1 MSSLTAEREALRRR
15 LLGRPR
21 TAQEKLWAWLGPAII
36 TVIGGVLRFWELGRP
51 HQLVFDETY
60 YVKQGWSM
68 MQYGYEM
75 KPTQAVQDGKAA
87 DSLFTMGNW
96 QQGVYGTEADFIVH
110 PPLGKWLIGAGE
122 WIFGID
128 NSIGWRFA
136 VALMG
141 TLAIYLTGRA
151 AWHLFRSPLLAIIA
165 SLLMAFEGQE
175 FVMSR
180 TGILDIIVM
189 FWALAAFVALLA
201 DRERTRGILADKV
214 ARMKIEGTWTE
225 DKAAWSGP
233 FLGLRPWRWV
243 AGLCI
248 GLDLA
253 TKWSGGFF
261 LVFFG
266 LMTVWWDLGAR
277 RAVGS
282 RHWISGTIF
291 KDALP
296 AMVFMIPVAL
306 ATYLATWWGW
316 FASKDAWGRNWAAN
330 NPADKD
336 SGLSADSSLFGW
348 MPDSMRSLW
357 HYHQEMYTSAAS
369 IVSPHNWESNPWSW
383 MIQSRPTLFF
393 AEWPNRGAEG
403 CEVAK
408 CAKVINPIGTPLIW
422 WLGTIALVVLIFHWV
437 LKRDWRAPAILAGI
451 AAAWLPWFSYQERTI
466 FTFYSVAFA
475 PYVVLAVVFVLGLLL
490 GAPDASAQR
499 RKRGMIA
506 VGAIVVACVAMFVF
520 FWPIYT
526 AQVIPHSHWQ
536 ARMWLPSWS

>member
-1 MSSLTAEREALRRR
+1 MTAEREVLRRR

-21 TAQEKLWAWLGPAII
+21 TAQEKLWAWVGPAIV
-36 TVIGGVLRFWELGRP
+36 TVIGGFLRFWDLGRP

-75 KPTQAVQDGKAA
+75 KPTKVVSDGKAA
-87 DSLFTMGNW
+87 DSLFTMGQW

-110 PPLGKWLIGAGE
+110 PPLGKWMIGGGE
-122 WIFGID
+122 WLFGID
-128 NSIGWRFA
+128 SSFGWRFA
-136 VALMG
+136 VALVG
-141 TLAIYLTGRA
+141 TLAIYLVGRA

-165 SLLMAFEGQE
+165 SILLAVEGQE

-180 TGILDIIVM
+180 TGILDIMVM
-189 FWALAAFVALLA
+189 FFALAAFVALLA
-201 DRERTRGILADKV
+201 DRERTRAILADKV
-214 ARMKIEGTWTE
+214 ARMKVAGTWDE
-225 DKAAWSGP
+225 NALAGP

-248 GLDLA
+248 GLDMA
-253 TKWSGGFF
+253 VKWSGGFY

-266 LMTVWWDLGAR
+266 LLSVWWDLGAR
-277 RAVGS
+277 RAVGVKRWVS
-282 RHWISGTIF
+282 ATVI

-296 AMVFMIPVAL
+296 AMAIMVTLTLV
-306 ATYLATWWGW
+306 TYVTSWWGW
-316 FASKDAWGRNWAAN
+316 FASKDAWGRNWAAT

-336 SGLSADSSLFGW
+336 SGLSPDSSLFGW
-348 MPDSMRSLW
+348 MPDALRSLW
-357 HYHQEMYTSAAS
+357 HYHVEMYNSAAG

-383 MIQSRPTLFF
+383 MVQSRPTLFF
-393 AEWPNRGAEG
+393 AEYPTKGIDG
-403 CEVAK
+403 CTVAK

-422 WLGTIALVVLIFHWV
+422 WIGTIAIVILVFHW
-437 LKRDWRAPAILAGI
+437 LLRRDWRAPAILAGI
-451 AAAWLPWFSYQERTI
+451 FAGWLPWFSYQERTI

-475 PYVVLAVVFVLGLLL
+475 PFVVLAVVFVLGLML
-490 GAPDASAQR
+490 GGPGASRQR
-499 RKRGMIA
+499 HKYGLMA
-506 VGAIVVACVAMFVF
+506 VGAIVVACVAMFAF

-526 AQVIPHSHWQ
+526 AQVTPYGQWD

>member
-1 MSSLTAEREALRRR
+1 MTAEREVLRRR

-21 TAQEKLWAWLGPAII
+21 TAQEKLWAWVGPAIV
-36 TVIGGVLRFWELGRP
+36 TVIGGFLRFWDLGRP

-75 KPTQAVQDGKAA
+75 KPTKVVSDGKAA
-87 DSLFTMGNW
+87 DSLFTMGQW

-110 PPLGKWLIGAGE
+110 PPLGKWMIGGGE
-122 WIFGID
+122 WLFGID
-128 NSIGWRFA
+128 SSFGWRFA
-136 VALMG
+136 VALVG
-141 TLAIYLTGRA
+141 TLAIYLVGRA

-165 SLLMAFEGQE
+165 SILLAVEGQE

-180 TGILDIIVM
+180 TGILDVMVM
-189 FWALAAFVALLA
+189 FFALAAFVALLA

-214 ARMKIEGTWTE
+214 ARMKVAGTWDE
-225 DKAAWSGP
+225 NALAGP

-248 GLDLA
+248 GLDMA
-253 TKWSGGFF
+253 VKWSGGFY

-266 LMTVWWDLGAR
+266 LLSVWWDLGAR
-277 RAVGS
+277 RAVGVKRWVS
-282 RHWISGTIF
+282 ATVI

-296 AMVFMIPVAL
+296 AMAIMVTLTLV
-306 ATYLATWWGW
+306 TYVTSWWGW
-316 FASKDAWGRNWAAN
+316 FASKDAWGRNWAAT

-336 SGLSADSSLFGW
+336 SGLSPDSSLFGW
-348 MPDSMRSLW
+348 MPDALRSLW
-357 HYHQEMYTSAAS
+357 HYHVEMYNSAAG

-383 MIQSRPTLFF
+383 MVQSRPTLFF
-393 AEWPNRGAEG
+393 AEYPTKGIDG
-403 CEVAK
+403 CTVAK

-422 WLGTIALVVLIFHWV
+422 WIGTIAIVILVFHW
-437 LKRDWRAPAILAGI
+437 LLRRDWRAPAILAGI
-451 AAAWLPWFSYQERTI
+451 FAGWLPWFSYQERTI

-475 PYVVLAVVFVLGLLL
+475 PFVVLAVVFVLGLML
-490 GAPDASAQR
+490 GGPEASRQR
-499 RKRGMIA
+499 RKYGLMA
-506 VGAIVVACVAMFVF
+506 VGAIVVACVAMFAF

-526 AQVIPHSHWQ
+526 AQVIPYGQWD

>member
-21 TAQEKLWAWLGPAII
+21 TAQEKLWAWLGPAIV

-291 KDALP
+291 KDAFP

-330 NPADKD
+330 TPADKD

-403 CEVAK
+403 CEV
-408 CAKVINPIGTPLIW
+408 AKVINPIGTPLIW

-506 VGAIVVACVAMFVF
+506 VGTIVVACVAMFVF

>member
-1 MSSLTAEREALRRR
+1 MPSLTAEREVLRRR

-21 TAQEKLWAWLGPAII
+21 TAQEKLWAWVGPAIV
-36 TVIGGVLRFWELGRP
+36 TVIGGFLRFWDLGRP

-75 KPTQAVQDGKAA
+75 KPTKVVSDGKAA
-87 DSLFTMGNW
+87 DSLFTMGQW

-110 PPLGKWLIGAGE
+110 PPLGKWMIGGGE
-122 WIFGID
+122 WLFGID
-128 NSIGWRFA
+128 SSFGWRFA
-136 VALMG
+136 VALVG
-141 TLAIYLTGRA
+141 TLAIYLVGRA

-165 SLLMAFEGQE
+165 SILLAVEGQE

-180 TGILDIIVM
+180 TGILDVMVM
-189 FWALAAFVALLA
+189 FFALAAFVALLA

-214 ARMKIEGTWTE
+214 ARMKVAGTWDE
-225 DKAAWSGP
+225 NALAGP

-248 GLDLA
+248 GLDMA
-253 TKWSGGFF
+253 VKWSGGFY

-266 LMTVWWDLGAR
+266 LLSVWWDLGAR
-277 RAVGS
+277 RAVGVKRWVS
-282 RHWISGTIF
+282 ATVI

-296 AMVFMIPVAL
+296 AMAIMVTLTLV
-306 ATYLATWWGW
+306 TYVTSWWGW
-316 FASKDAWGRNWAAN
+316 FASKDAWGRNWAAT

-336 SGLSADSSLFGW
+336 SGLSPDSSLFGW
-348 MPDSMRSLW
+348 MPDALRSLW
-357 HYHQEMYTSAAS
+357 HYHVEMYNSAAG

-383 MIQSRPTLFF
+383 MVQSRPTLFF
-393 AEWPNRGAEG
+393 AEYPTKGIDG
-403 CEVAK
+403 CTVAK

-422 WLGTIALVVLIFHWV
+422 WIGTIAIVILVFHW
-437 LKRDWRAPAILAGI
+437 LLRRDWRAPAILAGI
-451 AAAWLPWFSYQERTI
+451 FAGWLPWFSYQERTI

-475 PYVVLAVVFVLGLLL
+475 PFVVLAVVFVLGLML
-490 GAPDASAQR
+490 GGPEASRQR
-499 RKRGMIA
+499 RKYGLMA
-506 VGAIVVACVAMFVF
+506 VGAIVVACVAMFAF

-526 AQVIPHSHWQ
+526 AQVIPYGQWD